1 MGLLALGEAASGV
14 KRPFKGAYYLYDLH
28 IIISHHFVKPMS
40 MSFIGVRQS
49 GFRKLLNIQKLFC
62 FLAITFFAMQAF
74 AAPAL
79 ATGIYSMPQSA
90 SSWIV
95 DEADQIS
102 RINEGRIESSLKQLA
117 TQTGNEVRFV
127 TIHRLDYEETAQSF
141 ADQLA
146 EKWFPTPEAR
156 ANQTVI
162 VLDDVTNNIGIS
174 MGESASAALPD
185 EIAQSVIGETM
196 KVPLLRGNQY
206 NQAFIDATDRIVAV
220 MSGEADPG
228 APEYDDTINTD
239 RNFATAEETDATRG
253 SSTTLVIVLLIAATV
268 IPMATYYWYVSA
280 GG

>member
-1 MGLLALGEAASGV
+1 
-14 KRPFKGAYYLYDLH
+14 
-28 IIISHHFVKPMS
+28 MS
-40 MSFIGVRQS
+40 MSCGSARRA
-49 GFRKLLNIQKLFC
+49 GFRKLLKFQKLLTLQKLCC
-62 FLAITFFAMQAF
+62 FIAIAFFSLQAF

-90 SSWIV
+90 NAWIV

-102 RINEGRIESSLKQLA
+102 RINEGKIESSLKQLA
-117 TQTGNEVRFV
+117 AQTGNEVRFV

-162 VLDDVTNNIGIS
+162 VLDDVTNSIGLSI
-174 MGESASAALPD
+174 GENSSAALSD
-185 EIAQSVIGETM
+185 EIAQSVVGETM

-206 NQAFIDATDRIVAV
+206 NQAFVDATTRIVAV
-220 MSGEADPG
+220 MSGEPDPG

-239 RNFATAEETDATRG
+239 RNFATAEETEATRG

-268 IPMATYYWYVSA
+268 IPMATYYWYISA